1 MPTSFNFIPQS
12 LRLPLFWAEVDPS
25 RAGVFTDY
33 RRAVIF
39 GYKTSAGLGVANAL
53 VRIASHD
60 QARSMGGSGSH
71 FADTAWGWFQNNAFD
86 EVWGVVL
93 TEPGAGVA
101 ATGTIVAAGPATASG
116 TISLYIGGRKVSV
129 PVLSGDSATAIA
141 TAIAAAVNAATD
153 LVVTATSATA
163 TVTLTA
169 KWKGEDGNGIDVRHS
184 YRGPLGGEALP
195 GGVTLTITALASG
208 VGVPDLTTALANLGD
223 QEYDTFVVPWS
234 DTTTLDA
241 LDVFMNHE
249 GDTGRWSWVK
259 QLYGHVYTARDGTA
273 GALQTFGAGRN
284 GAHVTC
290 FGYRASP
297 TPAWVRAAMFAA
309 NAHRSALNDPAR
321 PFHTE
326 ELIGMLPAIPELR
339 YNKNEQNALAFDGI
353 SCGVETADG
362 KVQIL
367 TSFTMYQKNKFGQD
381 DDAFLKVQTLNTLS
395 YVLRS
400 LRFRIQQKFPR
411 HKLGNDGTR
420 YGPGQAIATP
430 AVVKAE
436 IVGHY
441 REMEYLGIVE
451 NADAF
456 VANLIVERNV
466 SNPNRLDVLYPPDL
480 VNQLDVFAVLAQ
492 YRLQYPSKLPD
503 RPLAIA

>member
-33 RRAVIF
+33 RRAVII
-39 GYKTSAGLGVANAL
+39 GYKTSAGTGTANAL
-53 VRIASHD
+53 SRVASAD
-60 QARSMGGSGSH
+60 QARSVGGAGSH
-71 FADTAWGWFQNNAFD
+71 FADTASGWFENNAFD
-86 EVWGVVL
+86 EVWGVVIA
-93 TEPGAGVA
+93 EPGAGVA
-101 ATGTIVAAGPATASG
+101 ATGTIVAAGPASASG
-116 TISLYIGGRKVSV
+116 TISLYIGGRKVTV
-129 PVLSGDSATAIA
+129 PVLSGDSASAVA

-153 LVVTATSATA
+153 LTVTATVSTA

-184 YRGPLGGEALP
+184 YRGSLGGEALP
-195 GGVTLTITALASG
+195 TGVTLTITAMANG
-208 VGVPDLTTALANLGD
+208 TGVPDLTTALANLGD
-223 QEYDTFVVPWS
+223 QEFDTFVAPWTDS
-234 DTTTLDA
+234 GTLDA
-241 LDVFMNHE
+241 LDTFLNHE
-249 GDTGRWSWVK
+249 GDSGRWSWAK
-259 QLYGHVYTARDGTA
+259 QLYGHAFTARDGTP

-284 GAHVTC
+284 GGHTTC
-290 FGYRASP
+290 FGYRGSP
-297 TPAWVRAAMFAA
+297 TPAWRRAAMYAA

-321 PFHTE
+321 PFHTL
-326 ELIGMLPAIPELR
+326 ELIGMLPAVPELR
-339 YNKNEQNALAFDGI
+339 FSKNEQNALAFDGI

-367 TSFTMYQKNKFGQD
+367 TSFTMYQKNKYGQD
-381 DDAFLKVQTLNTLS
+381 DDAFLKIQTLNTLS

-400 LRFRIQQKFPR
+400 LRHRIQSRFPR

-420 YGPGQAIATP
+420 YGAGQAIATP
-430 AVVKAE
+430 AGVKAV

-466 SNPNRLDVLYPPDL
+466 QNPNRLDVLYPPDL

-492 YRLQYPSKLPD
+492 YRLQYPDKLPD
-503 RPLAIA
+503 RALAIA